1 MNFILYPANTNK
13 LLEPNN
19 ISKYI
24 NIKNK
29 SKTEIIIYGIN
40 KNINKDVIIAYE
52 KKPDIL
58 IINFDNNEPIFIKNI
73 PRYPIFI
80 NNIFYITPICYQQ
93 INGFSND
100 NNNKQ
105 YFCHSFYL

>member
-29 SKTEIIIYGIN
+29 SKTEIITYDIN
-40 KNINKDVIIAYE
+40 KNININKDVIIVYG
-52 KKPDIL
+52 KPDIL
-58 IINFDNNEPIFIKNI
+58 IINFDNN
-73 PRYPIFI
+73 
-80 NNIFYITPICYQQ
+80 
-93 INGFSND
+93 
-100 NNNKQ
+100 
-105 YFCHSFYL
+105 